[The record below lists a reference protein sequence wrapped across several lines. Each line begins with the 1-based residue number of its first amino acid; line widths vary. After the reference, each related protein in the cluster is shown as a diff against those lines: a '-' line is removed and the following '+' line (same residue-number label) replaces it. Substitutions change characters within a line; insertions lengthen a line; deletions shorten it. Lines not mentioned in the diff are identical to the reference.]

1 MKTGMVREL
10 ESGIKRQ
17 IALEPKAEKPLKKG
31 VRERT
36 ILHVDMDAFFAAVEI
51 RDNPW
56 LKGKP
61 IIVGGSP
68 TGRGVVTTA
77 SYEARAYGIHAG
89 MAVSEAARLCPQGI
103 FVKGYGSKYVH
114 ASIELVKILR
124 AFSDKVEPTSIDEA
138 YVDITNSKRLFG
150 GDEQLA
156 KTLKERIQEKLGL
169 TCSIGIGPNRLV
181 AKMASGM
188 QKPDGMTIIY
198 PENIRQIFDPL
209 SVRELYGVGPSTQEA
224 LRKIGILTIEQL
236 RKASP
241 STLRRYFGVGGQ
253 ELIRMAKGKGECR
266 VVPLEHRDNEKS
278 MGHEHTFGEDTIE
291 SLKINARLIY
301 LSEKVSRRLRE
312 AKMGG
317 MRVTLKL
324 RTKGFHTT
332 THQMSVTV
340 PTDDENFIFTI
351 SKKLLQEIWDDETP
365 IRLVGI
371 SVSRLVAMPKEGYQ
385 DSIFLGKASCHR
397 RRLSGCI
404 DMIMERYGDKSI
416 GSASGY
422 FFR

>member
-1 MKTGMVREL
+1 MKTGMVRAL

-17 IALEPKAEKPLKKG
+17 IASEPKAEKPLTKG

-36 ILHVDMDAFFAAVEI
+36 ILHIDMDAFFAAVEI

-61 IIVGGSP
+61 IVVGGSP
-68 TGRGVVTTA
+68 RGRGVVTTA
-77 SYEARAYGIHAG
+77 SYEARVYGIHAG
-89 MAVSEAARLCPQGI
+89 MALAEAVRLCPQAI
-103 FVKGYGSKYVH
+103 FVESYGSKYVH

-124 AFSDKVEPTSIDEA
+124 IFSDNVEPTSIDEA
-138 YVDITNSKRLFG
+138 FMDITNSKRLFG

-156 KTLKERIQEKLGL
+156 IAIKKRIREKLGL

-188 QKPDGMTIIY
+188 HKPDGLTIIY
-198 PENIRQIFDPL
+198 RENIRQKFDPL
-209 SVRELYGVGPSTQEA
+209 SVRELYGVGPATQEA
-224 LRKIGILTIEQL
+224 LRKIGILSVEQL

-241 STLRRYFGVGGQ
+241 NTLHRYFGVGGK
-253 ELIRMAKGKGECR
+253 ELIRMANGQGECR
-266 VVPLEHRDNEKS
+266 VVPLEHREKEKS
-278 MGHEHTFGEDTIE
+278 MGHEHTFGEDTTE
-291 SLKINARLIY
+291 SQKIHARLLY

-317 MRVTLKL
+317 RRVTIKL

-332 THQMSVTV
+332 THQMSIAI
-340 PTDDENFIFTI
+340 PTNDEYFIYTI
-351 SKKLLQEIWDDETP
+351 SKKLLQEVWNEENP

-371 SVSRLVAMPKEGYQ
+371 SVSRLMILTTEGYQ
-385 DSIFLGKASCHR
+385 DSIFIGKSSCHR
-397 RRLSGCI
+397 RKLSGCI
-404 DMIMERYGDKSI
+404 DMITERYGDKSI

>member
-1 MKTGMVREL
+1 MKTGMVRAL

-17 IALEPKAEKPLKKG
+17 IATEPKSEKPVTNEVK
-31 VRERT
+31 ERT
-36 ILHVDMDAFFAAVEI
+36 ILHIDMDAFFAAVEI

-61 IIVGGSP
+61 IIVGGLP

-89 MAVSEAARLCPQGI
+89 MAVAEAVRLCPQGI
-103 FVKGYGSKYVH
+103 FVKGSGEKYVH
-114 ASIELVKILR
+114 ASIELVKVLR
-124 AFSDKVEPTSIDEA
+124 IFSDKVEPTSIDEA
-138 YVDITNSKRLFG
+138 FMDITNSKRLFG
-150 GDEQLA
+150 GEQKLA
-156 KTLKERIQEKLGL
+156 IELKKRIQEKLGL

-188 QKPDGMTIIY
+188 QKPDGLTIIHR
-198 PENIRQIFDPL
+198 ENIRQIFDPL

-241 STLRRYFGVGGQ
+241 GTLKRYFGVGGQ
-253 ELIRMAKGKGECR
+253 ELIRMANGRGECR
-266 VVPLEHRDNEKS
+266 VVPLEHREQEKS
-278 MGHEHTFGEDTIE
+278 MGHEHTFGEDTTE
-291 SLKINARLIY
+291 PLKIHAQMLY

-312 AKMGG
+312 AKLGG
-317 MRVTLKL
+317 HRVTLKL
-324 RTKGFHTT
+324 RTKGFQTT
-332 THQMSVTV
+332 THQMSIRV
-340 PTDDENFIFTI
+340 PTDDEYFIYSI
-351 SKKLLQEIWDDETP
+351 SKRLLKEIWDRETP

-371 SVSRLVAMPKEGYQ
+371 SVSRLINIPKEGYQ
-385 DSIFLGKASCHR
+385 ESIFLDRADRHR
-397 RRLSGCI
+397 RKLTGYI
-404 DMIMERYGDKSI
+404 DMIMERYGEKSI